1 MKQMKKGSKTSK
13 VKSRASAFLCAVFAA
28 VIAGAT
34 VFSACADSAKSFN
47 HKSPAE
53 DTAQTT
59 TQEASNSLRFVVN
72 GDFEKNWNNAVKVSK
87 GKGKQVWFILGA
99 DWIAPTAEA
108 NHPFGADADGFSYG
122 RITVPAGADI
132 VLDLNGH
139 TINRQ
144 LTTYTQLGSV
154 LCVDGGKL
162 TIEDGAGGGTI
173 TGGFTGE
180 YRNWHPDELDYDY
193 GGGIIMKS
201 GELTLNGG
209 SVTGN
214 RADCAGGICVAGGK
228 FIMNGGSV
236 TNNIADRASGGIE
249 FDRGS
254 GHEINGGE
262 ISYNQVAGVTAS
274 GTSVKGEG
282 GGGIY
287 IYGECPE
294 VTMNGGSIH
303 HNKIVNSDCGGGVFV
318 SPGVLFR
325 MNGGEICYNES
336 SECDAAIGLMWNG
349 TTSLANTG
357 AVELNGGLITGN
369 ISKSTSLTGA
379 ITCTLNNSIKI
390 GGPVRIY
397 GNFGRNGE
405 ARDLCVGAY
414 NRAAVTIVSGTSL
427 MGGQS
432 AWIGLCK
439 ASAYSGKTQYP
450 AVNNFTDTDDDAGI
464 NISNFFFTNEEN
476 IVTTLTSGTTV
487 SLYNAAAYGATIP
500 QESLNWEIGLDDG
513 TTITESTKA
522 GIELEYGKIVTS
534 VKSTYT
540 NSSGNTSISLWSAD
554 NPSNTENAM
563 LAIKYSDTNRVLGTF
578 ANEVKNA
585 GFYTFFADGTT
596 SAFVDD
602 NDGWGSVFNNLTMCI
617 NIKPKEIK
625 VNLIDKG
632 GEYGTAVKD
641 LYAEEDVLDG
651 DGQPT
656 GVKVKPQIDP
666 STPLVGADASLNL
679 SDLVTLTTDATGTSD
694 LGVYTIKGA
703 AKSNEVNKNYKYTFK
718 TASYT
723 VSAATVTAQFSGSKT
738 YNGSAQND
746 ATVTFTYPT
755 GFAGTRMTSAD
766 YTVTYPTAGCLN
778 AKKYTKDD
786 LGITLGKT
794 ANAKRFVIADNG
806 ISGEYEI
813 KKAKLTC
820 TADAKTIG
828 YGDPAPTYTATFKG
842 FVGTDTQATVIKG
855 SLTYTCS
862 YTQTSAAGEYDITPS
877 GATADNYEIE
887 FKKGKLTVGTGT
899 VAKPSLSVT
908 EVTYDGTEKAF
919 AVTGFNS
926 AAIKTVTL
934 SDSTN
939 FTWDAANAKIKAT
952 KAGKCTVTFTLDTDK
967 YTWADGTL
975 TPHTVDI
982 EVKPKPLVFSFTPA
996 GGDSWKWEHG
1006 AEGSIAYAQT
1016 ETLPAGNNI
1025 AYYFCYYPAN
1035 DSSKEVKVDGTSID
1049 VSKLNAG
1056 SYVAEVK
1063 LVAAGETGYS
1073 TDNKNYVINADSK
1086 ATQAF
1091 KIDAGG
1097 ADVSGLEWKF
1107 TKGDDPAAALFAD
1120 GKQAELRY
1128 EKKDGEAVIYRVGL
1142 PEIPASH
1149 NYLSIDTTKFD
1160 GGVKTETDDGTPVT
1174 DCTAPGTYKT
1184 TVALKTT
1191 SNYLFDDPTAVDNI
1205 SADKMSGEVTITWT
1219 IGKGKVDISKVKVQY
1234 GWINDDTGEIDWF
1247 DFDEK
1252 NPPVFN
1258 PDSPVSIRIKPET
1271 YPDGITKAE
1280 ITANDYAGDRDVP
1293 GTLAANVKYTLDTNY
1308 VYIKDGTTA
1317 EISGTFTDNVS
1328 ITLAKKKI
1336 KINWTL
1342 DTVKDAD
1349 GNEVLDENGVPYQ
1362 IYVLDFGSDPDN
1374 LKKFVK
1380 YEYLKADPSDTTD
1393 PTLATPVPEQASG
1406 TTTNAQLDY
1415 LIDVDGA
1422 GKFNGGSSTK
1432 SIPIFVKA
1440 VLDTTV
1446 AGYEYYEFEIPDGS
1460 NADYQFTKLG
1470 QKKNA
1475 VKVEQLKDKLVYG
1488 TAVASPDELYSLT
1501 KNGSKYSESVYNA
1514 VIYKGTDD
1522 TNAVAVK
1529 DFDFSTAGVGVYTV
1543 KFSLKPSV
1551 ADSDAL
1557 GKTSLTLEITKK
1569 PIEVPSVTGRIEF
1582 NGEELAF
1589 ADYLDAKYKEYL
1601 DAGII
1606 SAVGGRTGAR
1616 NVSANGAYV
1625 ATIEIVN
1632 ENYMWELPEEAEA
1645 TPSKSIA
1652 RVSLAAD
1659 EASSSVTLNAA
1670 ASEASY
1676 SWNVAPFRLTSDI
1689 VTTSGKN
1696 GAAINLT
1703 KLPEWARQL
1712 ITDGRLTAGL
1722 KYYVDENC
1730 TEEAATDDSGN
1741 YILEKKMSYY
1751 VKPVIGA
1758 GENGD
1763 DSGNFTFSTDDSVTN
1778 TPEKAVTYKVPQSG
1792 AAAALGNIKDFVTKT
1807 WLGLPVW
1814 AWMAIGLAV
1823 LILLIIII
1831 AVAVKRSKNKA
1842 AREEKKAAKEAERA
1856 RLESQR
1862 EIEKMKAEAEAA
1874 KAKAQAEAEIAKI
1887 RAQAQA
1893 AMPQVQPAQVMP
1905 QMPQMPQAMP
1915 QQQPVQAMPDVRQY
1929 PQQANVAS
1937 RQYAPQPTADGGAI
1951 ARIEAE
1957 IAAMRA
1963 EHRTEREFAA
1973 MRAEQRA
1980 DRELNAMKTELEI
1993 SKLRAEQRGYSS
2005 SQSDK
2010 SSFEQSLNNPDMLM
2024 IGQLAVAIWKSMKEG
2039 ASLPSLQQQPAE
2051 QPDQTVKEEVSQP
2064 VSAAYPPD
2072 AVITTTTTVDTT
2084 RSAKTNLRGRDN
2096 QRDAAGFADIDGF
2109 YDSYEE

>member
-47 HKSPAE
+47 HKTPAE

-139 TINRQ
+139 TINRG

-154 LCVDGGKL
+154 LYIDGGKL
-162 TIEDGAGGGTI
+162 TLEDGAGGGTV
-173 TGGFTGE
+173 TGGWTGE
-180 YRNWHPDELDYDY
+180 YQNWHPTESDYDY
-193 GGGIIMKS
+193 GGGVIMKS
-201 GELTLNGG
+201 GEFTLNGG
-209 SVTGN
+209 SITGN
-214 RADCAGGICVAGGK
+214 YADCAGGVYIIGGK

-236 TNNIADRASGGIE
+236 TNNTADRDGAGVEIDNGA
-249 FDRGS
+249 D
-254 GHEINGGE
+254 HEINGGE
-262 ISYNQVAGVTAS
+262 ISYNTGKI
-274 GTSVKGEG
+274 SVHTDG
-282 GGGIY
+282 GGGLMLY
-287 IYGECPE
+287 AGSSL
-294 VTMNGGSIH
+294 TMNGGKIT
-303 HNKIVNSDCGGGVFV
+303 HNTTAGDGGGVLVCAKSTFTFNDGEISYNHAGMNEGAISMSV
-318 SPGVLFR
+318 PSYVY
-325 MNGGEICYNES
+325 MNGGIITQNTQVKGTAITPSNSTTNVLAVGGPVKIYNNYM
-336 SECDAAIGLMWNG
+336 AG
-349 TTSLANTG
+349 TTTQANLTVSRVSQLKITGPLLSDKGCAFIGITTTLAKGSIITS
-357 AVELNGGLITGN
+357 GLSANGN
-369 ISKSTSLTGA
+369 ISYSDGYQAVTTCFFSDDLTKRVVSNSTNKYEMLLGKSPTTEIIDVDWQYKLDGGDWISTDGAAQVNLTYGQKVTAVRLLTTATNQTAHDWHEGGTTTTYPFRGSDISSDANYNSVQDAGVYSFTSNDSTDFWSNYWATQGLGLAVIFPASLT
-379 ITCTLNNSIKI
+379 
-390 GGPVRIY
+390 
-397 GNFGRNGE
+397 
-405 ARDLCVGAY
+405 
-414 NRAAVTIVSGTSL
+414 
-427 MGGQS
+427 
-432 AWIGLCK
+432 
-439 ASAYSGKTQYP
+439 
-450 AVNNFTDTDDDAGI
+450 
-464 NISNFFFTNEEN
+464 
-476 IVTTLTSGTTV
+476 
-487 SLYNAAAYGATIP
+487 
-500 QESLNWEIGLDDG
+500 
-513 TTITESTKA
+513 
-522 GIELEYGKIVTS
+522 
-534 VKSTYT
+534 
-540 NSSGNTSISLWSAD
+540 
-554 NPSNTENAM
+554 
-563 LAIKYSDTNRVLGTF
+563 
-578 ANEVKNA
+578 
-585 GFYTFFADGTT
+585 
-596 SAFVDD
+596 
-602 NDGWGSVFNNLTMCI
+602 I

-656 GVKVKPQIDP
+656 GVKVKPQIDL

-679 SDLVTLTTDATGTSD
+679 SDLVTLTTEATGTSD

-813 KKAKLTC
+813 KKAKLIC

-828 YGDPAPTYTATFKG
+828 YGDPAPTYTATFTG
-842 FVGTDTQATVIKG
+842 FVGTDTQATVING

-919 AVTGFNS
+919 AVTGYNS

-982 EVKPKPLVFSFTPA
+982 EVKPKPLVFSFTPT

-1035 DSSKEVKVDGTSID
+1035 DSSKAIKVDGTSID

-1063 LVAAGETGYS
+1063 LIAAGETGYS

-1107 TKGDDPAAALFAD
+1107 TRGDDPAAALFAD

-1174 DCTAPGTYKT
+1174 DCTAPGTYRT

-1293 GTLAANVKYTLDTNY
+1293 GTLAANVKYTLDPNY

-1514 VIYKGTDD
+1514 VIYKGSDD

-1632 ENYMWELPEEAEA
+1632 ENYMWKLPEEAEA

-1778 TPEKAVTYKVPQSG
+1778 TPAKAVTYKVPQSG

-1893 AMPQVQPAQVMP
+1893 AMPQVQPAQAMP

-1929 PQQANVAS
+1929 PQQANVVS

>member
-1 MKQMKKGSKTSK
+1 MKKGSKTSK

-87 GKGKQVWFILGA
+87 EKGKQVWFILGA

-139 TINRQ
+139 TINRG

-154 LCVDGGKL
+154 LYIDGGKL
-162 TIEDGAGGGTI
+162 TLEDGAGGGTV
-173 TGGFTGE
+173 TGGWTGE
-180 YRNWHPDELDYDY
+180 YQNWHPTEGNYDY
-193 GGGIIMKS
+193 GGGVIMKS
-201 GELTLNGG
+201 GEFTLNGG
-209 SVTGN
+209 SITGN
-214 RADCAGGICVAGGK
+214 YADCAGGIYILDGK

-236 TNNIADRASGGIE
+236 TNNKADCTGGGIE
-249 FDRGS
+249 IDNDG
-254 GHEINGGE
+254 GHEINGGVISYNTVTGLNVSSTSNVTGGGGVYLFDGGVLTMNGGTITHNDSQLYGGGVLLKRNTYFTFNDGE
-262 ISYNQVAGVTAS
+262 ISYNSAVTN
-274 GTSVKGEG
+274 EG
-282 GGGIY
+282 AICMDTPSTL
-287 IYGECPE
+287 E
-294 VTMNGGSIH
+294 MNGGI
-303 HNKIVNSDCGGGVFV
+303 
-318 SPGVLFR
+318 
-325 MNGGEICYNES
+325 
-336 SECDAAIGLMWNG
+336 
-349 TTSLANTG
+349 
-357 AVELNGGLITGN
+357 ITGN
-369 ISKSTSLTGA
+369 TQPRGATISPSSSSFL
-379 ITCTLNNSIKI
+379 KI
-390 GGPVRIY
+390 GGPVKIY
-397 GNFGRNGE
+397 NN
-405 ARDLCVGAY
+405 Y
-414 NRAAVTIVSGTSL
+414 NTGTTTQANLTVSGVSQLKITGPLVTEKGAAFIGISTSL
-427 MGGQS
+427 
-432 AWIGLCK
+432 A
-439 ASAYSGKTQYP
+439 SGK
-450 AVNNFTDTDDDAGI
+450 
-464 NISNFFFTNEEN
+464 
-476 IVTTLTSGTTV
+476 TLTSGLKTNGNVFNYSADMAIWFFSDNDTRRV
-487 SLYNAAAYGATIP
+487 QQN
-500 QESLNWEIGLDDG
+500 
-513 TTITESTKA
+513 STKT
-522 GIELEYGKIVTS
+522 ELIVTS
-534 VKSTYT
+534 GSTTFFNVDWQYQLDNSGDWISSNGANEINLTYGQKVTAVRTVTVDT
-540 NSSGNTSISLWSAD
+540 NETAHDWQDGGVTPTHMYMIYCDASGDTDQNAFTSI
-554 NPSNTENAM
+554 ENVG
-563 LAIKYSDTNRVLGTF
+563 KYSFVTASDGQFWTDYWASHGNPHGVIFSSTF
-578 ANEVKNA
+578 
-585 GFYTFFADGTT
+585 T
-596 SAFVDD
+596 
-602 NDGWGSVFNNLTMCI
+602 I

-632 GEYGTAVKD
+632 GEYGTAIKD

-656 GVKVKPQIDP
+656 GAKVKPQIDP

-679 SDLVTLTTDATGTSD
+679 SDLVTLTTEATGTSD

-813 KKAKLTC
+813 KKAKLIC

-828 YGDPAPTYTATFKG
+828 YGDPAPTYTATFTG

-1086 ATQAF
+1086 ATQSF

-1107 TKGDDPAAALFAD
+1107 TRGDDPAAALFAD

-1293 GTLAANVKYTLDTNY
+1293 GTLAANVKYTLDPNY

-1582 NGEELAF
+1582 NGTELAF

-1632 ENYMWELPEEAEA
+1632 ENYMWKLPEEAEA

-1659 EASSSVTLNAA
+1659 EASSSITLNAA

-1893 AMPQVQPAQVMP
+1893 AMPQVQPAQAMP

-1980 DRELNAMKTELEI
+1980 DRELNAIKTELEI

>member
-1 MKQMKKGSKTSK
+1 MLLWRN
-13 VKSRASAFLCAVFAA
+13 V
-28 VIAGAT
+28 
-34 VFSACADSAKSFN
+34 
-47 HKSPAE
+47 
-53 DTAQTT
+53 
-59 TQEASNSLRFVVN
+59 SLTMN
-72 GDFEKNWNNAVKVSK
+72 
-87 GKGKQVWFILGA
+87 
-99 DWIAPTAEA
+99 
-108 NHPFGADADGFSYG
+108 
-122 RITVPAGADI
+122 
-132 VLDLNGH
+132 
-139 TINRQ
+139 
-144 LTTYTQLGSV
+144 
-154 LCVDGGKL
+154 
-162 TIEDGAGGGTI
+162 
-173 TGGFTGE
+173 
-180 YRNWHPDELDYDY
+180 
-193 GGGIIMKS
+193 GGIITHNS
-201 GELTLNGG
+201 T
-209 SVTGN
+209 S
-214 RADCAGGICVAGGK
+214 
-228 FIMNGGSV
+228 MNGGGV
-236 TNNIADRASGGIE
+236 LVYAKATFTFND
-249 FDRGS
+249 
-254 GHEINGGE
+254 GE
-262 ISYNQVAGVTAS
+262 ISYNHAGDNEGAIS
-274 GTSVKGEG
+274 MSVPS
-282 GGGIY
+282 Y
-287 IYGECPE
+287 VY
-294 VTMNGGSIH
+294 MNGGIITQ
-303 HNKIVNSDCGGGVFV
+303 NTQVK
-318 SPGVLFR
+318 
-325 MNGGEICYNES
+325 
-336 SECDAAIGLMWNG
+336 G
-349 TTSLANTG
+349 T
-357 AVELNGGLITGN
+357 
-369 ISKSTSLTGA
+369 A
-379 ITCTLNNSIKI
+379 ITPSNSTTNVLAV
-390 GGPVRIY
+390 GGPVKIY
-397 GNFGRNGE
+397 NNYMAGTTTQANLTVDGVSQLKITGPLVTE
-405 ARDLCVGAY
+405 KGA
-414 NRAAVTIVSGTSL
+414 AF
-427 MGGQS
+427 
-432 AWIGLCK
+432 IGISTRLTT
-439 ASAYSGKTQYP
+439 GK
-450 AVNNFTDTDDDAGI
+450 
-464 NISNFFFTNEEN
+464 
-476 IVTTLTSGTTV
+476 TLTSGLKTNGNV
-487 SLYNAAAYGATIP
+487 YNY
-500 QESLNWEIGLDDG
+500 
-513 TTITESTKA
+513 
-522 GIELEYGKIVTS
+522 
-534 VKSTYT
+534 
-540 NSSGNTSISLWSAD
+540 SAD
-554 NPSNTENAM
+554 MAIWFFSDDDTRRVHQNSTNTELIVNSGSTTFFNVDWQYQLDNSGDWISSNGANEINLTYGQKVTAVRTVTVDTNETAHDWQDGGVTPTHMYMIYCDASGDTDQNAF
-563 LAIKYSDTNRVLGTF
+563 ASIENVGKYSFVTASDGQFWKDYWASHGNPHGVIFSSTF
-578 ANEVKNA
+578 
-585 GFYTFFADGTT
+585 T
-596 SAFVDD
+596 
-602 NDGWGSVFNNLTMCI
+602 I

-679 SDLVTLTTDATGTSD
+679 SDLVTLTTEATGTSD

-828 YGDPAPTYTATFKG
+828 YGDPAPTYTATFTG

-919 AVTGFNS
+919 AVTGYNS

-1107 TKGDDPAAALFAD
+1107 TRGDDPAAALFAD

-1174 DCTAPGTYKT
+1174 DCTAPGTYRT

-1293 GTLAANVKYTLDTNY
+1293 GTLAANVKYTLDPNY

-1514 VIYKGTDD
+1514 VIYKGSDD

-1632 ENYMWELPEEAEA
+1632 ENYMWKLPEEAEA

-1751 VKPVIGA
+1751 VKPFIGA

-1915 QQQPVQAMPDVRQY
+1915 QQQPVQAMSDVRQY
-1929 PQQANVAS
+1929 PQQANVVS

-2039 ASLPSLQQQPAE
+2039 TSLPSLQQQPAE

-2096 QRDAAGFADIDGF
+2096 QREAAGFADIDGF

>member
-139 TINRQ
+139 TINRG

-162 TIEDGAGGGTI
+162 TLEDGAGGGTV
-173 TGGFTGE
+173 TGGWTGE
-180 YRNWHPDELDYDY
+180 YQNWHPTLPDEDY
-193 GGGIIMKS
+193 GGGVIMKS
-201 GELTLNGG
+201 GEFTLNGG
-209 SVTGN
+209 SITGN
-214 RADCAGGICVAGGK
+214 YADCAGGVYIFGGK

-236 TNNIADRASGGIE
+236 TNNTADRDGAGVEIDNGA
-249 FDRGS
+249 D
-254 GHEINGGE
+254 HEINGGE
-262 ISYNQVAGVTAS
+262 ISYNTGKN
-274 GTSVKGEG
+274 SVDTNG
-282 GGGIY
+282 GGGLQLWQN
-287 IYGECPE
+287 
-294 VTMNGGSIH
+294 VSLTMNGGIIT
-303 HNKIVNSDCGGGVFV
+303 HNTTKANGGGVFV
-318 SPGVLFR
+318 YAKATFTF
-325 MNGGEICYNES
+325 NDGEISYNE
-336 SECDAAIGLMWNG
+336 AANYEGGISMS
-349 TTSLANTG
+349 TPST
-357 AVELNGGLITGN
+357 VELNGGIITENTQTQGTAVCPAGT
-369 ISKSTSLTGA
+369 STV
-379 ITCTLNNSIKI
+379 KV
-390 GGPVRIY
+390 GGPVKIY
-397 GNFGRNGE
+397 NNYTNGAQGNLQIAAVRQLQVTGPLITDKGTAFIGISQKNLANGSVMTAGLSANSGFSAIPASTFDIAAFFYSDIVTKRLTLNSSKE
-405 ARDLCVGAY
+405 LTVSNGSTDYADLEWEYQLNNGSTWVSSNKRDLDITYGDKVT
-414 NRAAVTIVSGTSL
+414 AVRVSFNGTVVADWKD
-427 MGGQS
+427 GG
-432 AWIGLCK
+432 
-439 ASAYSGKTQYP
+439 
-450 AVNNFTDTDDDAGI
+450 
-464 NISNFFFTNEEN
+464 
-476 IVTTLTSGTTV
+476 
-487 SLYNAAAYGATIP
+487 
-500 QESLNWEIGLDDG
+500 
-513 TTITESTKA
+513 
-522 GIELEYGKIVTS
+522 
-534 VKSTYT
+534 T
-540 NSSGNTSISLWSAD
+540 NSGSNYNFKVYGNTSTPYSSI
-554 NPSNTENAM
+554 ENAGS
-563 LAIKYSDTNRVLGTF
+563 YSFMTDTYNSIF
-578 ANEVKNA
+578 A
-585 GFYTFFADGTT
+585 GLITT
-596 SAFVDD
+596 SYTIPFPASF
-602 NDGWGSVFNNLTMCI
+602 TI

-656 GVKVKPQIDP
+656 GDKVKPQIDP

-679 SDLVTLTTDATGTSD
+679 NDLVTLTTDATNTSD
-694 LGVYTIKGA
+694 LGLYSIKGA
-703 AKSNEVNKNYKYTFK
+703 AKSNAVNKNYKYTFK

-813 KKAKLTC
+813 KKAKLIC

-828 YGDPAPTYTATFKG
+828 YGDPAPTYTATFTG

-919 AVTGFNS
+919 TVTGYNS

-939 FTWDAANAKIKAT
+939 FTWDATNAKIKAT

-1107 TKGDDPAAALFAD
+1107 TRGDDPAAALFAD

-1293 GTLAANVKYTLDTNY
+1293 GTLAANVKYTLDPNY

-1514 VIYKGTDD
+1514 VIYKGSDD

-1529 DFDFSTAGVGVYTV
+1529 DFDFSTAGVGVYTI

-1632 ENYMWELPEEAEA
+1632 ENYMWKLPEEAEA

-1659 EASSSVTLNAA
+1659 ETSSSVTLNAA

-1763 DSGNFTFSTDDSVTN
+1763 DSGNFTFSTDNSVTN

-1893 AMPQVQPAQVMP
+1893 AMPQVQPAQAMP
-1905 QMPQMPQAMP
+1905 QMPQMPQVMP

-1929 PQQANVAS
+1929 PQQANVVS

>member
-1 MKQMKKGSKTSK
+1 M
-13 VKSRASAFLCAVFAA
+13 
-28 VIAGAT
+28 
-34 VFSACADSAKSFN
+34 
-47 HKSPAE
+47 
-53 DTAQTT
+53 
-59 TQEASNSLRFVVN
+59 
-72 GDFEKNWNNAVKVSK
+72 
-87 GKGKQVWFILGA
+87 
-99 DWIAPTAEA
+99 
-108 NHPFGADADGFSYG
+108 
-122 RITVPAGADI
+122 PAGADI

-139 TINRQ
+139 TINRG

-154 LCVDGGKL
+154 LYIDGGKL
-162 TIEDGAGGGTI
+162 TLEDGAGGGTV
-173 TGGFTGE
+173 TGGWTGE
-180 YRNWHPDELDYDY
+180 YQNWHPTESDYDY

-214 RADCAGGICVAGGK
+214 RADCAGGICVADGK
-228 FIMNGGSV
+228 FTMNGGSV
-236 TNNIADRASGGIE
+236 TNNIADRTGGGIE
-249 FDRGS
+249 IDNDG

-262 ISYNQVAGVTAS
+262 ISYNQVTGITAS
-274 GTSVKGEG
+274 GTSVTGEG

-287 IYGECPE
+287 IYRQCPE

-303 HNKIVNSDCGGGVFV
+303 HNKIDNSACGGGVFV
-318 SPGVLFR
+318 SPGSLFI
-325 MNGGEICYNES
+325 MNDGEICYNES
-336 SECDAAIGLMWNG
+336 NEADAAIGLMWNG
-349 TTSLANTG
+349 QNNINATG
-357 AVELNGGLITGN
+357 RTELNGGLITGN
-369 ISKSTSLTGA
+369 VSKSTSQTGA
-379 ITCTLNNSIKI
+379 TTCTVAGSMKI
-390 GGPVRIY
+390 GGPVKIY
-397 GNFGRNGE
+397 NNY
-405 ARDLCVGAY
+405 D
-414 NRAAVTIVSGTSL
+414 VSGNQCNLFVIKVSSL
-427 MGGQS
+427 KITGPLLSDKGC
-432 AWIGLCK
+432 AFIGI
-439 ASAYSGKTQYP
+439 T
-450 AVNNFTDTDDDAGI
+450 
-464 NISNFFFTNEEN
+464 
-476 IVTTLTSGTTV
+476 TTLTKGSIITSGLSANGNISYSDGYQAVTTCFFSDDLTKRVVNNNSNKDEMLVGISPTTEIIDVDWQYKLDGGDWISTDGAAQVNLTYGQKVTAVRLITKATNQTAHDWHEGGTTTTYPFRGSDMNSDANYNSV
-487 SLYNAAAYGATIP
+487 QDAGVYSFTSNDSTDFWSNYWATQGLGLAVIFPASLT
-500 QESLNWEIGLDDG
+500 
-513 TTITESTKA
+513 
-522 GIELEYGKIVTS
+522 
-534 VKSTYT
+534 
-540 NSSGNTSISLWSAD
+540 
-554 NPSNTENAM
+554 
-563 LAIKYSDTNRVLGTF
+563 
-578 ANEVKNA
+578 
-585 GFYTFFADGTT
+585 
-596 SAFVDD
+596 
-602 NDGWGSVFNNLTMCI
+602 I

-656 GVKVKPQIDP
+656 GDKVKPQIDP

-679 SDLVTLTTDATGTSD
+679 SDLVTLTTEATGTSD

-813 KKAKLTC
+813 KKAKLIC

-828 YGDPAPTYTATFKG
+828 YGDPAPTYTATFTG

-919 AVTGFNS
+919 AVTGYNS

-967 YTWADGTL
+967 YTWTDSTL

-1293 GTLAANVKYTLDTNY
+1293 GTLAANVKYTLDPNY

-1514 VIYKGTDD
+1514 VIYKGSDD

-1632 ENYMWELPEEAEA
+1632 ENYMWKLPEEAEA

-1696 GAAINLT
+1696 GAA
-1703 KLPEWARQL
+1703 
-1712 ITDGRLTAGL
+1712 
-1722 KYYVDENC
+1722 
-1730 TEEAATDDSGN
+1730 
-1741 YILEKKMSYY
+1741 
-1751 VKPVIGA
+1751 
-1758 GENGD
+1758 
-1763 DSGNFTFSTDDSVTN
+1763 
-1778 TPEKAVTYKVPQSG
+1778 
-1792 AAAALGNIKDFVTKT
+1792 
-1807 WLGLPVW
+1807 
-1814 AWMAIGLAV
+1814 
-1823 LILLIIII
+1823 
-1831 AVAVKRSKNKA
+1831 
-1842 AREEKKAAKEAERA
+1842 
-1856 RLESQR
+1856 
-1862 EIEKMKAEAEAA
+1862 
-1874 KAKAQAEAEIAKI
+1874 
-1887 RAQAQA
+1887 
-1893 AMPQVQPAQVMP
+1893 
-1905 QMPQMPQAMP
+1905 
-1915 QQQPVQAMPDVRQY
+1915 
-1929 PQQANVAS
+1929 
-1937 RQYAPQPTADGGAI
+1937 
-1951 ARIEAE
+1951 
-1957 IAAMRA
+1957 
-1963 EHRTEREFAA
+1963 
-1973 MRAEQRA
+1973 
-1980 DRELNAMKTELEI
+1980 
-1993 SKLRAEQRGYSS
+1993 
-2005 SQSDK
+2005 
-2010 SSFEQSLNNPDMLM
+2010 
-2024 IGQLAVAIWKSMKEG
+2024 
-2039 ASLPSLQQQPAE
+2039 
-2051 QPDQTVKEEVSQP
+2051 
-2064 VSAAYPPD
+2064 
-2072 AVITTTTTVDTT
+2072 
-2084 RSAKTNLRGRDN
+2084 
-2096 QRDAAGFADIDGF
+2096 
-2109 YDSYEE
+2109 